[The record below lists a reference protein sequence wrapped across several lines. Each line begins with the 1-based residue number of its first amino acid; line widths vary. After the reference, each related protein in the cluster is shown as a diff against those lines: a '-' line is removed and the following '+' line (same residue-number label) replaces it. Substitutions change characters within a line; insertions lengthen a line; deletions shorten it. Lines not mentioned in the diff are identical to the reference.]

1 MGAWGTA
8 VFSDDSALDSLE
20 ALVAAKSPRDY
31 MREAF
36 NAALAS
42 KYLEYDAA
50 HAVLVSAAVMDTI
63 LNGTSHADDPETLEL
78 WFSDNAGLDL
88 AALKPL
94 ANAAI
99 ARVLG
104 NGCELEEL
112 WRENA
117 GDYPAWRAGIEAIA
131 GRLNA

>member
-20 ALVAAKSPRDY
+20 ALVSAKSPTNY

-36 NAALAS
+36 DAALGS
-42 KYLEYDAA
+42 EYLEYDAA

-63 LNGTSHADDPETLEL
+63 LNSTSHADNPESLEL
-78 WFSDNAGLDL
+78 WLSDNAGLNV
-88 AALKPL
+88 APLKPL
-94 ANAAI
+94 AKAAI
-99 ARVLG
+99 ARVLSTG
-104 NGCELEEL
+104 SELEEL

-117 GDYPAWRAGIEAIA
+117 GDYPAWRAGVEAISL
-131 GRLNA
+131 RLNA

>member
-1 MGAWGTA
+1 VGAWGAA

-20 ALVAAKSPRDY
+20 ALVSAKSPTNY

-36 NAALAS
+36 DAALAS

-63 LNGTSHADDPETLEL
+63 LNGTSHADNPESLEL
-78 WFSDNAGLDL
+78 WLSDNAGLDV

-94 ANAAI
+94 AKAAI
-99 ARVLG
+99 ARVLSKG
-104 NGCELEEL
+104 SELEEL
-112 WRENA
+112 WRENV
-117 GDYPAWRAGIEAIA
+117 GDYPAWRAGIEAIS
-131 GRLNA
+131 GRLSA

>member
-1 MGAWGTA
+1 VGAWGTA

-20 ALVAAKSPRDY
+20 ALVSAKSPTNY

-36 NAALAS
+36 DAALAS

-63 LNGTSHADDPETLEL
+63 LNGASHADNPESLEL
-78 WFSDNAGLDL
+78 WLSDNAGLDV

-94 ANAAI
+94 AKAAI
-99 ARVLG
+99 ARVLSKDS
-104 NGCELEEL
+104 ELEEL
-112 WRENA
+112 WRENV
-117 GDYPAWRAGIEAIA
+117 GDYPAWRAGIEAIS

>member
-1 MGAWGTA
+1 VGAWGTA

-20 ALVAAKSPRDY
+20 ALVSAKSPTNY

-36 NAALAS
+36 DAALAS

-63 LNGTSHADDPETLEL
+63 LNRRSHADNPESLEL
-78 WFSDNAGLDL
+78 WLSDNVGLDV

-94 ANAAI
+94 AKAAI
-99 ARVLG
+99 ARVLSIG
-104 NGCELEEL
+104 SELEEL
-112 WRENA
+112 WRENV
-117 GDYPAWRAGIEAIA
+117 GDYPAWRAGIEAISV
-131 GRLNA
+131 RLNA